1 MSLVSVVV
9 DSDCTEE
16 IEVLISPP
24 TKTVQIGKGRR
35 IAQLLLLPCH
45 QTGKTLTSQARG
57 PKGFKSSDLAFW
69 VQNIAASMSLKD
81 FLIQGYKLSWLL
93 DNRQDVSY
101 IAERLAQLLANIY
114 Y

>member
-69 VQNIAASMSLKD
+69 VQKITASGPLKY
-81 FLIQGYKLSWLL
+81 FFNSKK
-93 DNRQDVSY
+93 
-101 IAERLAQLLANIY
+101 
-114 Y
+114 

>member
-57 PKGFKSSDLAFW
+57 PRGFRSSDLAFW
-69 VQNIAASMSLKD
+69 AQEITASRPLTDLYWPS
-81 FLIQGYKLSWLL
+81 SWPTHTTENELVGL
-93 DNRQDVSY
+93 EKVVCGVRVLQ
-101 IAERLAQLLANIY
+101 RKR
-114 Y
+114 